1 MSIFIAT
8 ININGL
14 RDDEKRRPFL
24 DWLISKK
31 INAILFSYF
40 NSHDNIR
47 PKSSELITLTVASI
61 SYNKTPT
68 PRDALTPLVELS
80 DIYLYICYFFLSHE
94 VLDHNITLYLF
105 MSCQFLLQ
113 L

>member
-14 RDDEKRRPFL
+14 RDDKKRRPFYTFV
-24 DWLISKK
+24 IIKV
-31 INAILFSYF
+31 LFSYF

-61 SYNKTPT
+61 SYNKTLT
-68 PRDALTPLVELS
+68 PRDALTPQFQL
-80 DIYLYICYFFLSHE
+80 LSHPPE
-94 VLDHNITLYLF
+94 LW
-105 MSCQFLLQ
+105 
-113 L
+113 